1 MFSLWGRLALTS
13 SALVFASGA
22 FAAANCRPPAP
33 TALLERFTPADCEA
47 CWQSASATPPAERV
61 IVLDWIVPAADGAPM
76 AAAALPEAAERAV
89 HHAPAA
95 PLPARPALRL
105 RIADGPAWNGYV
117 GLQLTATRERKL
129 PAGAM
134 AYAALVERV
143 PTGSDGTPVARQMV
157 RAVVGPLTL
166 QELASQR
173 TIHHLRA
180 VRLPETERPERL
192 ASVAWVEDASGRVIA
207 AAQSPSAECMALKR

>member
-1 MFSLWGRLALTS
+1 MFSTWGRLALTS
-13 SALVFASGA
+13 SALVFAGGA

-33 TALLERFTPADCEA
+33 TALLERFTPADCET
-47 CWQSASATPPAERV
+47 CWQAAPATPPAEWV

-76 AAAALPEAAERAV
+76 AAAALPEATERAV
-89 HHAPAA
+89 QHAPTA
-95 PLPARPALRL
+95 PLPARPAVRL

-117 GLQLTATRERKL
+117 GLQLTATRLRQL
-129 PAGAM
+129 PAGAT

-143 PTGSDGTPVARQMV
+143 PAGSEGTPVARQLV
-157 RAVVGPLTL
+157 RAVVGPMTL
-166 QELASQR
+166 QELAAQP

-192 ASVAWVEDASGRVIA
+192 ASVAWAEDAAGRVIA
-207 AAQSPSAECMALKR
+207 ATQSPPAECMALK